1 MLGKIEDRR
10 RRVRQRMRWLDGIT
24 SSMDM
29 SLSKFQDIMK
39 DRETW
44 HTAVHGVAKSQTL
57 LSNGTGIPRA
67 IGFKGQW
74 VLSAVRLEINYRKE
88 TIKIRAEMNEIEME
102 ETNKKRSVKLK
113 VESNNILNGSY
124 STIKYALS
132 QECEYSSIYA
142 NQSY

>member
-1 MLGKIEDRR
+1 
-10 RRVRQRMRWLDGIT
+10 MRWLDGIT

-44 HTAVHGVAKSQTL
+44 HAAVHGVAKSQTL
-57 LSNGTGIPRA
+57 LSKGTGVPRA

>member
-1 MLGKIEDRR
+1 
-10 RRVRQRMRWLDGIT
+10 MRWLDGIT

-29 SLSKFQDIMK
+29 SSSKFQDIMK

-142 NQSY
+142 NQSCHTTY